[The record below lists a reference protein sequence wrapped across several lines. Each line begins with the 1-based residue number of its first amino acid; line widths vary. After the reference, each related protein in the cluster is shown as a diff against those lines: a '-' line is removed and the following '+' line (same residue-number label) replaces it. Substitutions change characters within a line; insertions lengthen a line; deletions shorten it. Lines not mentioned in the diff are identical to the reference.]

1 MFQIFSGGWRGTE
14 GQQTDIT
21 YLNVGVEFRKLL
33 YEFKGARLAVLM
45 CIVLHMDQE
54 GVAFPSYD
62 TIVKETGYGRGTVA
76 SAIADLCA
84 LKIKGRLVLMRWR
97 ERDDT
102 GQFMGSN
109 RYKVFPT
116 NEEFYIQSSLFP
128 TVEKTNGGKT
138 ELEETPDTEVT
149 PDTKAL
155 PPAKAAD
162 GEAGASKNGY
172 ASNGETPHTAMKNA
186 ILGAF
191 GWDAGHVA
199 DWGVIDAASKKL
211 RKVEF
216 PPGELP
222 ALYAYC
228 ASKFDK
234 FGPGCLASHV
244 AAYYK
249 EKNTHATT
257 QSRVEQ
263 KFEVP
268 ASRQRTGERPLK
280 RESRI
285 VPSM

>member
-162 GEAGASKNGY
+162 GEAGASENGY

-191 GWDAGHVA
+191 GWQPEDVTV
-199 DWGVIDAASKKL
+199 WGDIDKASKLL
-211 RKVEF
+211 RQVSFPVEDV
-216 PPGELP
+216 P
-222 ALYAYC
+222 ALHQYC
-228 ASKFDK
+228 AVRFTE
-234 FGPGCLASHV
+234 FGPVCLPK
-244 AAYYK
+244 Y
-249 EKNTHATT
+249 
-257 QSRVEQ
+257 
-263 KFEVP
+263 VP
-268 ASRQRTGERPLK
+268 DFRKGPA
-280 RESRI
+280 
-285 VPSM
+285 PSPIEDY

>member
-1 MFQIFSGGWRGTE
+1 MSIKRMTAVWDQSKHNANT
-14 GQQTDIT
+14 
-21 YLNVGVEFRKLL
+21 LL
-33 YEFKGARLAVLM
+33 LL
-45 CIVLHMDQE
+45 L
-54 GVAFPSYD
+54 
-62 TIVKETGYGRGTVA
+62 
-76 SAIADLCA
+76 AIADNANDIGYAWPGIEYLSK
-84 LKIKGRLVLMRWR
+84 KIRASSSSVIRH
-97 ERDDT
+97 T
-102 GQFMGSN
+102 
-109 RYKVFPT
+109 KV
-116 NEEFYIQSSLFP
+116 
-128 TVEKTNGGKT
+128 
-138 ELEETPDTEVT
+138 LEETGELVVQHNRNTGNRYVVTVGLSEDERKEALNKHLKMDEETISVKLQHSNLQHNNCQVDTSDIAPVT
-149 PDTKAL
+149 VESSRTIKEPSKTKDS

-162 GEAGASKNGY
+162 GEAASSKNGNV
-172 ASNGETPHTAMKNA
+172 SNGETPHTAMKNA